1 MRKLL
6 IAMILL
12 SLLISCTDNSNDE
25 MNKLESEVRRLAD
38 NNFNLR
44 KELIEL
50 QESVDKHENTIAG
63 LESSLELAH
72 QNQKERFEEHY
83 EFNNDVIR
91 HLMKIHKTNDL
102 IDFTGFKEVQYNRDL
117 YGEALYEEILN
128 TGLEEFIKILEEK
141 ELPVIDDVTNLLIE
155 YINNNQVDDF
165 KNRLSKIN
173 YGEDTNKEYIVEKF
187 KYWINNQTE

>member
-12 SLLISCTDNSNDE
+12 SLLISCTVNSSDE

-50 QESVDKHENTIAG
+50 QESVDKYENTIAG

-91 HLMKIHKTNDL
+91 HLMKTHKTNEL
-102 IDFTGFKEVQYNRDL
+102 IDFTGFKEVQYNREL
-117 YGEALYEEILN
+117 YGEAIYEEILN
-128 TGLEEFIKILEEK
+128 TGLEEFINILEEK
-141 ELPVIDDVTNLLIE
+141 ELSVIDDVTSLLIE

-165 KNRLSKIN
+165 ENRLNKMN

-187 KYWINNQTE
+187 KYWLNNQK